1 MLFRPTI
8 GADLDRVLACTVTEP
23 ISWIPPDRYRAE
35 LADRQYRPEW
45 TWIAEDNGQILARAL
60 WWGMSDSAH
69 PLALDCVYVH
79 DSVPDRVGLAAALLA
94 AAHDAFRAQGTQKL
108 PEYDLNLP
116 TGWHSDPAVCAAVGG
131 RRAAAARAGL
141 SGDLERLRYE
151 WTSGAGLPDSSGRL
165 TFRPEP
171 DDELFLAAL
180 RRIAVGS
187 LDGKTRKNVAAF
199 GADRQ
204 AREDMDLYRSMP
216 GEREW
221 WRLAYTADGRLAGL
235 AMPNCNPYGP
245 VVGYLGVVPELRG
258 HRYIDDILA
267 GITRFH
273 AERGAHRITD
283 ATDTTNLPM
292 AAAFERAGYRNY
304 DVRLVLSA
312 PAARDARSPEFGGE
326 ARALPGSGLAA
337 PAVPQPA
344 GRGEHDAAA
353 EPDVGQVERRAVE
366 RDVDPVDHRA
376 VQPAG
381 RAGKAVGQVAG
392 RAPGG

>member
-8 GADLDRVLACTVTEP
+8 EADLDRVLACTVTEP

-45 TWIAEDNGQILARAL
+45 TWIAEDSGQILARAL

-79 DSVPDRVGLAAALLA
+79 DSVSDRIGFAAGLLA
-94 AAHDAFRAQGTQKL
+94 AGHDAFRAQGARKL

-116 TGWHSDPAVCAAVGG
+116 TGWRSDPAVSAAVGG

-141 SGDLERLRYE
+141 SGEFERLRYE
-151 WTSGAGLPDSSGRL
+151 WTSDAGLPDSSGRL

-180 RRIAVGS
+180 GRIAVGS

-221 WRLAYTADGRLAGL
+221 WRLAYTADGGLAGL

-258 HRYIDDILA
+258 HCYIDDILA
-267 GITRFH
+267 EITRFH
-273 AERGAHRITD
+273 AARGAHRITD
-283 ATDTTNLPM
+283 ATDTANLPM

-304 DVRLVLSA
+304 QVRFVLCA
-312 PAARDARSPEFGGE
+312 PAAG
-326 ARALPGSGLAA
+326 
-337 PAVPQPA
+337 
-344 GRGEHDAAA
+344 DAALR
-353 EPDVGQVERRAVE
+353 GF
-366 RDVDPVDHRA
+366 
-376 VQPAG
+376 
-381 RAGKAVGQVAG
+381 
-392 RAPGG
+392 